1 MLNTIKREDVRYIR
15 MDMSVLGINYLHRSN
30 PWAAAW
36 WSAALP
42 GFGQLYLGSYVKGLL
57 FMSGEILI
65 NTMGR
70 INLAIFYTFT
80 GNFEKANN
88 VFSERWGI
96 FYMAVWVISIWDA
109 YRLSNEMNQICELEE
124 LQEKRY
130 FKRFHLTTFGINML
144 TQRHPLL
151 SVFFSIIVGGMGQI
165 YNLQFIKGFI
175 LLGWILVI
183 NYYSQFNHL
192 LGKSFSGQEIYLYQ
206 VDWQWLLFYP
216 SIISFCIWDSYVGA
230 VEINKLLTLEQ
241 RYTFGK
247 RSHFH
252 DIGEG
257 SVYPMYMV
265 GTCKE
270 SINLEL
276 IVSTLKTSGIEKYE
290 IVFLDK
296 LNNDKRK
303 TGDSI
308 RQSDG
313 ISNFNGAMCGGAVLM
328 LFGTIWGGAI
338 IPGGPIAVGL
348 SGFLIGSLL
357 GYLIDRYLMGWIRA
371 KMKLDSVKGSNSID
385 GEVLIM
391 VKIYNK
397 GQQDFVGTLFSEKDV
412 RFVGEVEGKAFEKF
426 VT

>member
-1 MLNTIKREDVRYIR
+1 MLNSIKKEDVRYIR
-15 MDMSVLGINYLHRSN
+15 MDMSVVGINYLHRSN

-42 GFGQLYLGSYVKGLL
+42 GFGQMYLGSYIKGLI

-70 INLAIFYTFT
+70 INLAIYYTFT

-88 VFSERWGI
+88 VFSERWGV
-96 FYMAVWVISIWDA
+96 FYMAVWVFAIWDA
-109 YRLSNEMNQICELEE
+109 YRLSVEMNQICELEE
-124 LQEKRY
+124 LQEKRF
-130 FKRFHLTTFGINML
+130 FKRFHLTSFGINTL
-144 TQRHPLL
+144 TQRQPLL
-151 SVFFSIIVGGMGQI
+151 SAFFSTIVGGMGQI

-175 LLGWILVI
+175 LLGWILII

-192 LGKSFSGQEIYLYQ
+192 LGKCFSGQEIYLYQ

-216 SIISFCIWDSYVGA
+216 SIVSFCIWDSYVGA
-230 VEINKLLTLEQ
+230 VEINKLLVLEQ

-247 RSHFH
+247 KSHFH
-252 DIGEG
+252 GIGEG
-257 SVYPMYMV
+257 SGFPMYMV

-276 IVSTLKTSGIEKYE
+276 LVSTLKTSGIEKYE

-296 LNNDKRK
+296 LNNDRRK

-328 LFGTIWGGAI
+328 LFGTMWGGAI
-338 IPGGPIAVGL
+338 IPGGPIAIGL
-348 SGFLIGSLL
+348 SGFVLGSLL

-371 KMKLDSVKGSNSID
+371 KMKLDAIKGSNSIN

-397 GQQDFVGTLFSEKDV
+397 MQKDFVGTLFAEKDV
-412 RFVGEVEGKAFEKF
+412 RFVGELDGQALEKF
-426 VT
+426 VS